1 MSHEPYDPEYIDHER
16 ESEDA
21 MEPHDRYTILFG
33 DDEDTE
39 YLVERWA
46 DGRWTLSVREAFDAW
61 SPKLEGVTVS

>member
-1 MSHEPYDPEYIDHER
+1 MSHEPYDIEYVDHER

-21 MEPHDRYTILFG
+21 MEPQRITVLFG
-33 DDEDTE
+33 EEEGDE

-61 SPKLEGVTVS
+61 SPKIEGVSV

>member
-1 MSHEPYDPEYIDHER
+1 MSHDPYDIEYIDHER

-21 MEPHDRYTILFG
+21 MAERITILFG
-33 DDEDTE
+33 DDDENGDE

-61 SPKLEGVTVS
+61 SPKIEGVSV

>member
-21 MEPHDRYTILFG
+21 MERMTLLFG
-33 DDEDTE
+33 EEEGDE

-61 SPKLEGVTVS
+61 SPKIEGVSV